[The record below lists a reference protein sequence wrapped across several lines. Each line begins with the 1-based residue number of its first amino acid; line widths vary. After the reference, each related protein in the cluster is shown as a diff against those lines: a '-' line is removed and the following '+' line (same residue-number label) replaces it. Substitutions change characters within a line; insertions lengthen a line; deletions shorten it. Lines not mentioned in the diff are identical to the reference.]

1 MFFGFGVC
9 QVHHTPTHWKKS
21 RNFTSL
27 AALIFPLELKVIYL
41 IRKTI
46 FNILILYR
54 RDPSQ
59 NKYWRKQPK
68 QGQLQMR
75 GSGGL
80 RFKWLLDCLDNVSKL
95 AKLFL
100 LKTVNAQQIGWMWH
114 SPSRIL
120 REKNVCF
127 FSN

>member
-27 AALIFPLELKVIYL
+27 AALIFPLEFEVIYL

-46 FNILILYR
+46 FDILILYR
-54 RDPSQ
+54 HDPSQ

-68 QGQLQMR
+68 QGQLEMR
-75 GSGGL
+75 GSGGVGGGGGGGG
-80 RFKWLLDCLDNVSKL
+80 N
-95 AKLFL
+95 
-100 LKTVNAQQIGWMWH
+100 
-114 SPSRIL
+114 
-120 REKNVCF
+120 
-127 FSN
+127 